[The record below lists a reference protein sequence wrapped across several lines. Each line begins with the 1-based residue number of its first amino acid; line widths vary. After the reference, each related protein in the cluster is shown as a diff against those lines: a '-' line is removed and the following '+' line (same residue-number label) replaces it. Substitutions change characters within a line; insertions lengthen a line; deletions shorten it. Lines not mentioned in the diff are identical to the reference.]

1 MLTLQVEEKLS
12 KTISG
17 SGRHPAV
24 PIFARGSVEA
34 RIILA
39 FYPANENN
47 NYSEH
52 MKNLA
57 YLYPVICSQSFK
69 WNKTEKLAGN
79 NTDEPLTLKRKE
91 LFPAGSCFLVLFP

>member
-12 KTISG
+12 KTINV

-39 FYPANENN
+39 FCPANENN
-47 NYSEH
+47 NYSEP

-57 YLYPVICSQSFK
+57 YLYPVICSQCFK
-69 WNKTEKLAGN
+69 GNKTEKLTGYD
-79 NTDEPLTLKRKE
+79 TDEPRTLKRKE
-91 LFPAGSCFLVLFP
+91 FFPAGSCFLVLFP

>member
-12 KTISG
+12 KTINV

-39 FYPANENN
+39 FYPANEIMFMLCIVSGLLISSN
-47 NYSEH
+47 
-52 MKNLA
+52 
-57 YLYPVICSQSFK
+57 
-69 WNKTEKLAGN
+69 
-79 NTDEPLTLKRKE
+79 
-91 LFPAGSCFLVLFP
+91 LFPMFQMK